1 MCLGRLPGLC
11 DIIRWFSYLSVQ
23 AFTEWFQRRTN
34 GSCSWLWTPYS
45 DQEEEGVFLNM
56 NNQEQASLL
65 PWNQNQPNG
74 GREENFAKIS
84 LNHFKDENKV
94 KFLIELD
101 IIQFFQ
107 CLKNQFFQ
115 KGGACGFCRGQSRLY
130 LLPTS
135 KLSASSFRRPL

>member
-101 IIQFFQ
+101 KIQFFQ
-107 CLKNQFFQ
+107 CLTKSVFPKRWGLWILQGTVQVVPLANFKTLCFFV
-115 KGGACGFCRGQSRLY
+115 
-130 LLPTS
+130 
-135 KLSASSFRRPL
+135 